1 MALMPPRSGDQTS
14 HADLFT
20 AVRQRPANPVV
31 GQAFFDS
38 FGECQYFTNQSD
50 LGGNGSIS
58 SRLVLEILAYPTQR
72 QLTVKRLT
80 PSVSASC
87 ARRIVPSRRVDDT

>member
-50 LGGNGSIS
+50 FGGNGSIS
-58 SRLVLEILAYPTQR
+58 SPLVWEIPGLPHAASADCEASHTIRERLVCEAD
-72 QLTVKRLT
+72 
-80 PSVSASC
+80 C
-87 ARRIVPSRRVDDT
+87 AQSPGG